1 MNMRVKTIIFLV
13 LVITAASLTGCDIA
27 ENETEISYTN
37 DFSNLT
43 EETKDKLILVYGYE
57 EAEIFLQ
64 HIEWYEQM
72 GLTIRLES
80 QGFSRHDDDGILQEF
95 FNHDIVIDILPDV
108 PFGLT
113 DIDALETFFD
123 FGVFVNGQLQ
133 TPFPFHA
140 PSSHRPVALSEAL
153 INEIMSR
160 DGLAELYF
168 EVGNRIH
175 IENFWP
181 ELTWTLNEY
190 SNYNQETISFL
201 LELFDEPAI
210 GGTPNNL
217 TSTFMRF
224 LRIFET
230 ELGLTIK
237 VNHVTI
243 DGELYEIYIDILPNV
258 PFGLTNVDAM
268 ETFFDFRA
276 FANRDAG
283 FITGFLTFYGLS
295 EELQDEIRQRN
306 GLYELFHEVARRKD
320 VEHFFPERAFT
331 LNEYSNFNDTTMSF
345 LLERFDEPGILHLLP
360 GQQDERLA
368 SIFMRYLA
376 YFETEL
382 GLTIKFN
389 QVIIDDVLYEVYID
403 TLPNVPFGL
412 TGADAIEVFLDFR
425 ALVIYDTDIQPDIHF
440 ASFDGISKAVVN
452 EIKQRDGLHELFM
465 EILEQRQ

>member
-1 MNMRVKTIIFLV
+1 MEFSKKIIGF
-13 LVITAASLTGCDIA
+13 IASIIIAVGFVGCGLA
-27 ENETEISYTN
+27 EATTTRYGVDTSNRFT
-37 DFSNLT
+37 NLT
-43 EETKDKLILVYGYE
+43 QETKDILHEHFNE
-57 EAEIFLQ
+57 ETALIFLC
-64 HIEWYEQM
+64 YLEQFEEM
-72 GLTIRLES
+72 GITIHFDVMSNR
-80 QGFSRHDDDGILQEF
+80 
-95 FNHDIVIDILPDV
+95 VILPDEV
-108 PFGLT
+108 IYTETLEKYLL
-113 DIDALETFFD
+113 ID
-123 FGVFVNGQLQ
+123 V
-133 TPFPFHA
+133 
-140 PSSHRPVALSEAL
+140 
-153 INEIMSR
+153 
-160 DGLAELYF
+160 
-168 EVGNRIH
+168 
-175 IENFWP
+175 
-181 ELTWTLNEY
+181 
-190 SNYNQETISFL
+190 
-201 LELFDEPAI
+201 
-210 GGTPNNL
+210 
-217 TSTFMRF
+217 
-224 LRIFET
+224 
-230 ELGLTIK
+230 
-237 VNHVTI
+237 
-243 DGELYEIYIDILPNV
+243 LPDT